1 MSPVNE
7 TRPTSAGTMPTSTL
21 RNDMNGNAA
30 VDRSSA
36 TSDCSRSREPG
47 PATDR
52 PVYSIAQGR
61 TVTPEAGSVR
71 SNQRM

>member
-1 MSPVNE
+1 MKV
-7 TRPTSAGTMPTSTL
+7 GIMPTSIL
-21 RNDMNGNAA
+21 RNDMNGNAD
-30 VDRSSA
+30 VDRSSDM
-36 TSDCSRSREPG
+36 SGWRMSRAAG

-61 TVTPEAGSVR
+61 TVTPEGGKVR